1 MIRIKSFEALKAHAE
16 KQGVTLNGFI
26 TRAIDE
32 TIKRDSSSEPGTTE
46 TEDDI
51 SAIQAARREY
61 ENGETV
67 SHNAISWD

>member
-32 TIKRDSSSEPGTTE
+32 TIKRDSSSECSTPTTADITKY
-46 TEDDI
+46 TE
-51 SAIQAARREY
+51 E
-61 ENGETV
+61 E
-67 SHNAISWD
+67 

>member
-32 TIKRDSSSEPGTTE
+32 TIKRDSSSECST

-67 SHNAISWD
+67 SHNAIDWD

>member
-1 MIRIKSFEALKAHAE
+1 MIRTKSFEALKAHAE
-16 KQGVTLNGFI
+16 KQGVSLNGFI

-32 TIKRDSSSEPGTTE
+32 TIKRDSSSKPGT

-67 SHNAISWD
+67 SHNAIDWD